1 MRQSVIY
8 ISYIYYYTN
17 WILTNERENKM
28 SKLHHTKYKENYK
41 KYILGTIETGIND
54 EPLKTDQ
61 EKIKYIFDRFYS
73 ENGFMVERVGK
84 QKAIAEWLSGLA
96 LDIEYYYDD
105 IVNLAVKMGSIDPNP
120 SDKLRSKVEQNYWLF
135 MANIIMSFEPK
146 ELKQ

>member
-1 MRQSVIY
+1 
-8 ISYIYYYTN
+8 
-17 WILTNERENKM
+17 M
-28 SKLHHTKYKENYK
+28 SKLHHTEYKKNYK
-41 KYILGTIETGIND
+41 NYILGTID
-54 EPLKTDQ
+54 EDGDGKPLKTEQ
-61 EKIKYIFDRFYS
+61 EKINYIFDRFNS
-73 ENGFMVERVGK
+73 EYGFMVERVGK

>member
-1 MRQSVIY
+1 MIC
-8 ISYIYYYTN
+8 
-17 WILTNERENKM
+17 ILTNRRENKM

-61 EKIKYIFDRFYS
+61 EKIKYIFDRFNS
-73 ENGFMVERVGK
+73 EYGFMIDRVGK

-105 IVNLAVKMGSIDPNP
+105 IVDLAVKMGSIDPNP
-120 SDKLRSKVEQNYWLF
+120 SDKLRSEVIKNYWSF
-135 MANIIMSFEPK
+135 MAYIIMSFEPK